1 VISPNPLP
9 VSVIIPIYN
18 GAADLPDLL
27 SCLEQQTYPR
37 AQVEYLLVDN
47 HSRDQTPVLLNAA
60 VASWGVKGLQ
70 GRSLL
75 EATIQSSYAARNTGI
90 LAARGE
96 ILAFTDADC
105 RPVPDWLTRLVAPFA
120 DQSLGLSVGEV
131 IALPGDSLLERYAER
146 KTTLSQR
153 HTLTHPF
160 CPYGQTANLAVR
172 RSLLTTTGLFRPHLT
187 TGGDADLCWRILRAT
202 GCGWQFVPEAIVQHR
217 HRRTLKELQSQW
229 RRYGRSNQ
237 YLHQLHGVP
246 LMRPLTTQE
255 LSYRLARWVVKE
267 LPPALLR
274 GKILDVVQT
283 PIDLLTFAARSQGQ
297 QTAVFDPQMAEIP
310 PLE

>member
-1 VISPNPLP
+1 M
-9 VSVIIPIYN
+9 IIPVYN

-27 SCLEQQTYPR
+27 SCLERQTYAR
-37 AQVEYLLVDN
+37 EQVEYLLVDN
-47 HSRDQTPVLLNAA
+47 HSQDQTPTLLQAA
-60 VASWGVKGLQ
+60 VESWPAKGLR

-75 EATIQSSYAARNTGI
+75 ESTIQSSYAARNTGI
-90 LAARGE
+90 LAAQGE
-96 ILAFTDADC
+96 ILVFTDADC
-105 RPVPDWLTRLVAPFA
+105 RPVPDWLAHLIAPFE
-120 DQSLGLSVGEV
+120 DQNLGLSVGEV
-131 IALPGDSLLERYAER
+131 AALPGDSLLERYAER

-153 HTLTHPF
+153 HTLNHPF

-187 TGGDADLCWRILRAT
+187 TGGDADLCWRLIRET
-202 GCGWQFVPEAIVQHR
+202 GCGWQFVAEAIVQHR

-237 YLHQLHGVP
+237 YLHRLHGVP
-246 LMRPLTTQE
+246 LMRPLTVSE
-255 LSYRLARWVVKE
+255 LGYRLARWAIKE

-274 GKILDVVQT
+274 GKILDIVQT
-283 PIDLLTFAARSQGQ
+283 PLDLFTYAARTQGQ
-297 QTAVFDPQMAEIP
+297 QSAVFDPQMAEIP